1 MGRKAKSETER
12 RKNQSKRDAYLTHG
26 CGFADGKIFDFRSTE
41 GFSSS
46 RLEYSPISSGNSSC
60 SGSFYGGVRCAR
72 SSVSFR
78 SERRTAAR
86 ATGQGRRLTSKGLA
100 TCFPLCVLGVAV
112 RRLSHWLRWRI
123 ERSKI
128 HLWKTA
134 GCKGDDARAQVAS
147 QGWKNGIE
155 KSVSNKKGWK
165 SWLHCAHLWS
175 LGNRALGALTLLPF
189 PNIFFSEAIARI
201 VRQSWARV
209 LPAHASRT
217 SGADEAA
224 GVACPLHAAWS
235 HGMTKRAAGHGGP
248 DWQQP

>member
-1 MGRKAKSETER
+1 MTDLVGADPFPLDRPGAEALVVRVVAGEVTVLDQAAAGVPAGEVDDFELFVVEVSVKLSLIFSHTSVERKRRQMGRKAKSETER
-12 RKNQSKRDAYLTHG
+12 RKNQSKRGAYLTHG

-112 RRLSHWLRWRI
+112 RRLSHWLGWRI

-134 GCKGDDARAQVAS
+134 GCKDDDA
-147 QGWKNGIE
+147 
-155 KSVSNKKGWK
+155 
-165 SWLHCAHLWS
+165 
-175 LGNRALGALTLLPF
+175 
-189 PNIFFSEAIARI
+189 
-201 VRQSWARV
+201 
-209 LPAHASRT
+209 
-217 SGADEAA
+217 
-224 GVACPLHAAWS
+224 
-235 HGMTKRAAGHGGP
+235 
-248 DWQQP
+248 